1 MEYFEDYYVKA
12 KGLLQSNP
20 SEAYNLLLKC
30 DKMDPND
37 IGVNNY
43 LFYLEMITGNYD
55 KAVKRLDLLFT
66 SENDT
71 YVRNLNIYLVLL
83 NKIYELPDNY
93 KAYVANLKISD
104 VQIDN
109 PYELKRLEN
118 ENRVRNL
125 IMINRNYNALKVLDT
140 TIRVKNYISLSDNI
154 IKILL
159 NKVVLEENINNQ
171 ILVSNI
177 KRKNYQKAIEVLE
190 KMKAKDGLRRSRV
203 YCLRLLYILNSGVV
217 PPIIKQ
223 DKEYVDFTDFI
234 DNNDFRKAL
243 AYRKDSLMEQDKMVL
258 QNRPM
263 YLLLKDVVEL
273 LDREDG
279 ITLNR
284 GL

>member
-1 MEYFEDYYVKA
+1 MEYIEDYYSKA
-12 KGLLQSNP
+12 RRLLQKSP
-20 SEAYNLLLKC
+20 LEAYNLLLKC
-30 DKMDPND
+30 DQMEPND
-37 IGVNNY
+37 KGVNNY
-43 LFYLEMITGNYD
+43 LFYLEMIFGDYA
-55 KAVKRLDLLFT
+55 KAINRLDLLFT

-83 NKIYELPDNY
+83 NKVYELPDNY
-93 KAYVANLKISD
+93 KAYVANLKIND
-104 VQIDN
+104 VKLYN

-125 IMINRNYNALKVLDT
+125 IMINRNYNALKFLNA
-140 TIRVKNYISLSDNI
+140 TIKVKNYISLSDNI
-154 IKILL
+154 IKVLL
-159 NKVVLEENINNQ
+159 NKIVLDENINNK
-171 ILVSNI
+171 ILVNSI
-177 KRKNYQKAIEVLE
+177 IGKNYQKAIDVLE

-203 YCLRLLYILNSGVV
+203 YCLKLLYILNSGVV

-223 DKEYVDFTDFI
+223 DKEYIDFTDII

-263 YLLLKDVVEL
+263 YLLLRDVVEL
-273 LDREDG
+273 LDKQEG
-279 ITLNR
+279 ITLSR